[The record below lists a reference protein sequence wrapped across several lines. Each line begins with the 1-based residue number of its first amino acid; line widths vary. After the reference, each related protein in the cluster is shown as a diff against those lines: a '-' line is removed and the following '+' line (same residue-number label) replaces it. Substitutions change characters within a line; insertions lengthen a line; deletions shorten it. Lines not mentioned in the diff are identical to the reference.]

1 MTAFDKNWKRLCSVQ
16 RTICQRFLT
25 MAEQPG
31 YSRVALVAVGML
43 GEIVFGGTIFGFNA
57 LSIVLKQ
64 LNFYDGDCDEAVLA
78 SGDPCAS
85 QDAKLAIVWNAGV
98 FSVNFSPAIAGV
110 ALDRFG
116 PRALASS
123 GAAAA
128 SAGIA
133 LMGKQQSPPLLP

>member
-1 MTAFDKNWKRLCSVQ
+1 
-16 RTICQRFLT
+16 

-78 SGDPCAS
+78 LSLIHISEPTR
-85 QDAKLAIVWNAGV
+85 
-98 FSVNFSPAIAGV
+98 PY
-110 ALDRFG
+110 
-116 PRALASS
+116 
-123 GAAAA
+123 
-128 SAGIA
+128 
-133 LMGKQQSPPLLP
+133 